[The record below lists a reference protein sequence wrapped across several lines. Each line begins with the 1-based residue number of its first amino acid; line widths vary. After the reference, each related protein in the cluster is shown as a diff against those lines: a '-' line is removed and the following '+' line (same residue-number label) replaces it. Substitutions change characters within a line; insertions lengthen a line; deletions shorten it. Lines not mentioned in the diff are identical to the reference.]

1 MSGGVQGESIRGPW
15 DLRHD
20 PANAGD
26 GAVRE
31 HGYPGTWCIVAKLS
45 RCGDGWVAGPRGGEM
60 KALTAS
66 YKLGRTTRRDMHRIS
81 ATTVTDSNWRGAP
94 PRLGLL

>member
-1 MSGGVQGESIRGPW
+1 
-15 DLRHD
+15 
-20 PANAGD
+20 
-26 GAVRE
+26 
-31 HGYPGTWCIVAKLS
+31 
-45 RCGDGWVAGPRGGEM
+45 M